1 MSEAQFDKA
10 VAIVQ
15 DLPKEGPIQPST
27 DEKLIFYKYY
37 KQATIGDVNT
47 PRPGLLDFTG
57 KAKWDAW
64 KDAEGLP
71 AKDAREKYTQELIKV
86 LKRVDD
92 EQSKKYIAE
101 IEAAA

>member
-1 MSEAQFDKA
+1 MTS
-10 VAIVQ
+10 
-15 DLPKEGPIQPST
+15 L
-27 DEKLIFYKYY
+27 EKLN
-37 KQATIGDVNT
+37 GDFD
-47 PRPGLLDFTG
+47 LLVVGRSLRRSPFR
-57 KAKWDAW
+57 DAW

-86 LKRVDD
+86 SYEILYIFLFLRVYAPKVLKRVDD